1 MTQFEFEKRLQNLKS
16 WKQFAMNGVVQ
27 NIPEANKIE
36 REIIE
41 LKDEFY
47 GRSLARIDF
56 FAIFALHIN
65 AELSYL

>member
-1 MTQFEFEKRLQNLKS
+1 MNQFEFEKRLQNLKS

-47 GRSLARIDF
+47 GR
-56 FAIFALHIN
+56 
-65 AELSYL
+65 